1 MFGKLKGH
9 ETMVEGLERA
19 PKAINMFLK
28 GGKIGKLVVKR

>member
-19 PKAINMFLK
+19 PKAINMFLE
-28 GGKIGKLVVKR
+28 GGNIGTLAVKP